1 MYPILRYIDN
11 FLDGLVPYYIY
22 VIAFFHLAYVGVF
35 IGLVEL
41 NEKYL
46 NILDIFIQTF
56 ICFFLIIRFNPF
68 RKHVFRPSDADV
80 IFGSAI
86 FLLLNLGFVKL
97 FNQTARN
104 EVDDVLKE
112 SGIKQSSTNP
122 DQQKN
127 LL

>member
-1 MYPILRYIDN
+1 MQLIRYIDN

-22 VIAFFHLAYVGVF
+22 VIAFFHLAYVVAF

-41 NEKYL
+41 NETYL

-104 EVDDVLKE
+104 KVDDVLKNVGVN
-112 SGIKQSSTNP
+112 SLQS
-122 DQQKN
+122 
-127 LL
+127 